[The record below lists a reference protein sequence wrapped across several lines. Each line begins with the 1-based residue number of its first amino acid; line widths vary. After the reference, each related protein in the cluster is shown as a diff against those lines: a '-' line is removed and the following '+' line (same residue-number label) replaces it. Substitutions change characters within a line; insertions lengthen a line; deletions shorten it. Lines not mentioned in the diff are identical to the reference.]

1 MGKETYLR
9 FLRALLMNRLPAE
22 DAEDIVRFYTE
33 YLTEAGPDREKEVMA
48 ALGSPEELTAKIMEQ
63 RAKEEAEGIRE
74 PYGPAPKAYTIPNA
88 SGLPRWLGIVLV
100 AFLGLMMVPAMGCLF
115 LVFGGTGI
123 GIIVCGALI
132 IAFCAFGVGLGSMVF
147 AFGAALVLIS
157 VGSLLVQAA
166 RGILWLLKKA
176 IKNLWNVL
184 VEEEVSIHEAID

>member
-1 MGKETYLR
+1 MDKETYLR